1 VVVLELAG
9 LDRPYVVSNDCQPGG
24 EHLDGA
30 VLDGEVF
37 GDTGFAS
44 CVARTGNS
52 GHLKIKFWPS
62 SSNII
67 NVLFGSK

>member
-1 VVVLELAG
+1 
-9 LDRPYVVSNDCQPGG
+9 
-24 EHLDGA
+24 

-37 GDTGFAS
+37 GDAGFAS